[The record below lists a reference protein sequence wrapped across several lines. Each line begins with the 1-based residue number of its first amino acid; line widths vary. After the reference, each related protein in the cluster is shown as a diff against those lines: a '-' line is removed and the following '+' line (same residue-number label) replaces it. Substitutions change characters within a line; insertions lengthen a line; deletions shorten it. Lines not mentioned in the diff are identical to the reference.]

1 MINDNKKDE
10 PKLSDDLSCEKAY
23 VVWDKDDS
31 VEQFVYKNS
40 NKLIPDFIA
49 RSKQVIANLYS
60 LITFWRK

>member
-10 PKLSDDLSCEKAY
+10 PKLSEDLSGKKAY
-23 VVWDKDDS
+23 VVWDNDDS

-49 RSKQVIANLYS
+49 RSKQIISNIYTF
-60 LITFWRK
+60 ITFWKK